1 MVILRFVSEDI
12 QIICLRQ
19 IPKKKKKTSEQK
31 SADFQKS
38 GSDNGHASIQKTKR
52 LTYKLKYELE
62 NLPSKIQKIEKDIEA
77 LSMKLSDSNFYKNDK
92 ERFLETSKELE
103 KSKADLDFYETR
115 WLELE
120 EQNLL

>member
-1 MVILRFVSEDI
+1 
-12 QIICLRQ
+12 
-19 IPKKKKKTSEQK
+19 
-31 SADFQKS
+31 
-38 GSDNGHASIQKTKR
+38 
-52 LTYKLKYELE
+52 
-62 NLPSKIQKIEKDIEA
+62 
-77 LSMKLSDSNFYKNDK
+77 MKLSDSNFYINDK

>member
-1 MVILRFVSEDI
+1 MI
-12 QIICLRQ
+12 
-19 IPKKKKKTSEQK
+19 KKKKTSEQK
-31 SADFQKS
+31 SADFQKP
-38 GSDNGHASIQKTKR
+38 GSDNGHDSVQKTKR